1 MIINFVLLR
10 QGYPE
15 NLEGQSVLE
24 FSWVYAGSSKDPLF
38 GQVQVL
44 AEEVQHVQAALSAL

>member
-1 MIINFVLLR
+1 MLITFVLLR

-24 FSWVYAGSSKDPLF
+24 FSWVYTGSSKDPLF

-44 AEEVQHVQAALSAL
+44 AEELQHVQAALSPL